1 MRQQTAKTKTGPRG
15 RGSAREAAGEGHAQD
30 AAGSVT
36 ETVYQRLKGMI
47 LNNEL
52 APGYTAL
59 EQELGERLGVSRTPV
74 RAAMQRLQD
83 EGLVETRPR
92 HGMRVKPMSPED
104 VREVHELTCCLEVM
118 AAEKLASRGLKAGS
132 PEIVELQQ
140 ATDDMEAC
148 LERDDLDGWAAAD
161 RRFHRAI
168 LEHCGNKRLARIG
181 RSVSEQCQ
189 RVRMVTLR
197 LRKDLHNSAFDHKA
211 VVEAILRHDP
221 RLACEVHRAH
231 RMRTMEEILEILDH
245 YKLNS
250 V

>member
-1 MRQQTAKTKTGPRG
+1 MQQGSAKPKSGRRG
-15 RGSAREAAGEGHAQD
+15 RPSSSEAVGANQAQEVT
-30 AAGSVT
+30 GSVT

-47 LNNEL
+47 LSNEL

-92 HGMRVKPMSPED
+92 HGMRVRSMSPDD

-118 AAEKLASRGLKAGS
+118 AAEKLASRGLDAGS
-132 PEIVELQQ
+132 PEIAELQQ
-140 ATDDMEAC
+140 ATDEMEVC
-148 LERDDLDGWAAAD
+148 LEKGDLEGWAEAD
-161 RRFHRAI
+161 RRFHRAL

-197 LRKDLHNSAFDHKA
+197 LRKDLDNSAFDHKTL
-211 VVEAILRHDP
+211 VEAILRHDP
-221 RLACEVHRAH
+221 RLACEIHRAH